1 MARSDYSEA
10 GSGQWWWF
18 TNRDYIL
25 IINWILQA
33 DRVNYLLIWG
43 GASIENLNCN
53 SRVHGRLNLAV
64 S

>member
-43 GASIENLNCN
+43 GLR
-53 SRVHGRLNLAV
+53 SRILTVIVGSTAD
-64 S
+64 

>member
-25 IINWILQA
+25 IINRILQS
-33 DRVNYLLIWG
+33 DRVNYPLIWG
-43 GASIENLNCN
+43 AARVKVVVASFMQP
-53 SRVHGRLNLAV
+53 AV
-64 S
+64 DYCY

>member
-10 GSGQWWWF
+10 DSGQWGWF

-25 IINWILQA
+25 IINWIFQA
-33 DRVNYLLIWG
+33 DRVNYPLIWG

-53 SRVHGRLNLAV
+53 SRVHVRLNLAV